1 VWLDHP
7 AVVTTTLD
15 INYLSCLTDQ
25 IIPCEY
31 PLLEVSHDPVDRAY
45 VSLDAVAAHLL
56 EILLNILIEGGV
68 LKGRSDLS

>member
-7 AVVTTTLD
+7 VVTTAQD
-15 INYLSCLTDQ
+15 INYLCCLTNQ

-31 PLLEVSHDPVDRAY
+31 PLLEVSHDPVDRAD
-45 VSLDAVAAHLL
+45 VSLDAVTAHLL
-56 EILLNILIEGGV
+56 KILLNILIEGGV